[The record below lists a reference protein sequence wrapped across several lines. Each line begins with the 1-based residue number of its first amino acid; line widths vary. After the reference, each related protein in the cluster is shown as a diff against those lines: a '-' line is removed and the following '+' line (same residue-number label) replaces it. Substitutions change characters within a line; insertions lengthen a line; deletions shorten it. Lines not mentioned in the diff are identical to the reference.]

1 MASFASKRTPDQG
14 DYISLSLSTAA
25 SGLSDV
31 ADLGGMRLAG
41 VEMSTAWTA
50 GDMAFLGSAQSSA
63 TMKEVYRVA
72 DSTAPAA
79 LIVST
84 TANRVIGFNSNAFR
98 GLRFLQVASI
108 STGSTAAVAQAAA
121 RTMTLLLAPFA
132 PIK

>member
-14 DYISLSLSTAA
+14 DYLDLTLSTGA

-50 GDMAFLGSAQSSA
+50 ADLAFLGSQQSSA
-63 TMKEVYRVA
+63 AMKEVWRVA

-79 LIVST
+79 FIVST
-84 TANRVIGFNSNAFR
+84 TASRAIGFNSDAFR
-98 GLRFLQVASI
+98 GLRFVQLASV
-108 STGSTAAVAQAAA
+108 STSSTAAVAQAAS
-121 RTMTLLLAPFA
+121 RTLTLLLAPFA